1 MSDAE
6 KLAALLLHLELN
18 PDKLKVYQA
27 SKKNATAELKH
38 FGLTDKTINVVV
50 NGDLEEFGKLFLTLK
65 QVGFGA
71 VKGKPRR
78 RKK

>member
-18 PDKLKVYQA
+18 PDKLKIYQA
-27 SKKNATAELKH
+27 SKENATTELKH
-38 FGLTDKTINVVV
+38 FGLTDETINVVI
-50 NGDLEEFGKLFLTLK
+50 NGDLEEFGKLFSVLK

-71 VKGKPRR
+71 AKVKPRR